1 MACRIED
8 CDKDIFNKGKQ
19 MCAMHYYRLL
29 RHGSTNTEDLPKKK
43 KANDWVPRFWGQV
56 DKSNAC
62 WWWTGAIDS
71 YGYGVFQL
79 AYPKR
84 QTVKAHRIAY
94 QIYYN
99 ETIPND
105 MTIDHLCCNSICVNP
120 SHLEIVTASV
130 NSSRAAVRRAAKA
143 MESK

>member
-1 MACRIED
+1 MACQIED

-43 KANDWVPRFWGQV
+43 KAKDWIPRFWKQV
-56 DKSNAC
+56 EMGNPC
-62 WWWTGAIDS
+62 WNWIGAIDS

-84 QTVKAHRIAY
+84 QTVKAHRVAY
-94 QIYYN
+94 QTHYN
-99 ETIPND
+99 KTIPND
-105 MTIDHLCCNSICVNP
+105 MTIDHLCFNKKCVNP
-120 SHLEIVTASV
+120 SHMEVVTASV
-130 NSSRAAVRRAAKA
+130 NGSRARQRQLS
-143 MESK
+143 E